1 MPQTYV
7 QSVLIHTDPPASTAL
22 FTVITACGGDG
33 QLESESGDGGGA
45 DDRLDVLD
53 HAADRT

>member
-7 QSVLIHTDPPASTAL
+7 QSDLIHTDPPTSTAL
-22 FTVITACGGDG
+22 FITFAARRGDG
-33 QLESESGDGGGA
+33 HLESESSAGGCA
-45 DDRLDVLD
+45 DDRLDVHD